1 MFIRHGFGRD
11 EFLKRIA
18 EQKPILSVVVAEF
31 ELIEIAVK
39 MLAGHL
45 MERTDQATLEQA
57 ERAFNGV
64 CVNVAAHVFAFAVVG
79 FGHGSATCLGVN
91 CCDAR

>member
-1 MFIRHGFGRD
+1 LFIRHGFGRD

-64 CVNVAAHVFAFAVVG
+64 CVNVAAARIRLCRGGFWSRLRYVFG
-79 FGHGSATCLGVN
+79 GKLL
-91 CCDAR
+91 